1 MTPIDNFIARWE
13 TSGAAERANYQL
25 FLAELCDL
33 LDAPHPHPTEPDES
47 RNAYVFEKA
56 VPLPGGTTGFIDLYK
71 RGCFVLEAKQGS
83 DHSTASSPAAKLK
96 KGTAVRGTAGWNTAM
111 EAAKNQADRYAR
123 SLPVAEI
130 VGGRPPFL
138 IVVDVGN
145 TIALYSEF
153 TRQGGHYVPFPD
165 PHSYRLTLA
174 DLRREDIRARLR
186 QVWLTPAELDPS
198 RRSARVTRDIADQLG
213 ELAQQLEQAHY
224 PAAEVAGFL
233 MRCLFTMFAED
244 VGLLPGRSFTQL
256 LTDIRRD
263 PASFQPMVEH
273 LWSTMNSGGFSVI
286 LRQDIPQFNGGL
298 FARPSALPLTA
309 PQLELLIEAA
319 RADWREVEPAI
330 FGTLLERALNPRE
343 RHALGA
349 HYTPRAYVERLVQPT
364 VIEPL
369 RAEWEGVKAA
379 ATLLTEAD
387 RPAKA
392 IAEVEA
398 FQKRLA
404 SVRVLDP
411 ACGSG
416 NFLYVTLALLKQLE
430 AEVLE
435 LLKALGQGQMTMEME
450 GVMVTPR
457 QFLGLELNPR
467 AAAIAELV
475 LWIGFLQ
482 WHFRTRGQVQP
493 PAPIIK
499 KYHNIECRDA
509 VLAWDS
515 REPLLDETGQ
525 PVTRWDGQ
533 TMKIHPVTGAEV
545 PDDAARVP
553 VYRYH
558 HPRPAEWPAADF
570 VVGNPP
576 FIGPARMR
584 EALGDGYTE
593 ALRQAYPNVPNSAD
607 LVMFWWDKAA
617 TLARAGQLERFGLI
631 TTNSLRQTFNRR
643 VLQHHLSQKEPFSLR
658 FAVPDHPWAEAADT
672 AAVRISM
679 TVGAAGDQPGLL
691 QTVTAERPGSGDS
704 LELEL
709 SSKRGQIQA
718 DLTIGADVAGGTPLQ
733 ANGNLCSRGVQLI
746 GGGFMVT
753 PEEAAQ
759 LGLGQVP
766 GLEKHIRLYRNGRD
780 LAATPREVMVIDLF
794 GLTADEVRRQ
804 YPAVYQWV
812 FERVKPERDQ
822 NRRDSYREKWWIH
835 GEARANFRPALAGLS
850 RYIATIETAKH
861 RFFVFL
867 DEAILPDNMLVNI
880 ALDDAYYLG
889 VLSSRIHVTWAL
901 ATGGRLGVGNDPRY
915 NKSRCFETFPFPESS
930 EAHKERIRALA
941 EELDAHRQRQQSQH
955 PKLTLTEMYNVL
967 EKLRVG
973 EPLTPTEKTTHQ
985 QGLVSILKQLHDDL
999 DAAVFAAYGWPPTLT
1014 DAEILERLVALNAA
1028 RATEEAT
1035 GLVRWLRPEY
1045 QAPGAVQTASQP
1057 TLLGEE
1063 AAAIAPAQKLPW
1075 PQSMAEQAQAVRAA
1089 LHRFEQPVTAAQL
1102 AAAFQAAPKAR
1113 LSELLETLASLGQAH
1128 RLEGGRYTG

>member
-83 DHSTASSPAAKLK
+83 DQPAASSPAAKLK
-96 KGTAVRGTAGWNTAM
+96 KGTAVRGTAGWDTAM

-273 LWSTMNSGGFSVI
+273 LWQTMNRGGFSVI
-286 LRQDIPQFNGGL
+286 LRQEIPEFNGGL
-298 FARPSALPLTA
+298 FARPDVLPLTA
-309 PQLELLIEAA
+309 AQIDLLSEAA
-319 RADWREVEPAI
+319 RADWRDVEPAI
-330 FGTLLERALNPRE
+330 FGTLLERALVTRE
-343 RHALGA
+343 RHTLGA

-379 ATLLTEAD
+379 ATLLAEAD

-404 SVRVLDP
+404 SVRILDP

-435 LLKALGQGQMTMEME
+435 MLKAMGQGQMTMEME

-457 QFLGLELNPR
+457 QFLGIELNPR

-499 KYHNIECRDA
+499 AYHNIECRDA

-525 PVTRWDGQ
+525 PVTHWDGQ
-533 TMKIHPVTGAEV
+533 TMKIHPVTGEKV
-545 PDDAARVP
+545 PDETARTP

-558 HPRPAEWPAADF
+558 RPRPAEWPAADF

-576 FIGPARMR
+576 FIGNKRMR
-584 EALGDGYTE
+584 SALGDGYVD
-593 ALRQAYPNVPNSAD
+593 ALRAAITEVPATSDFVMYWWNQAAK
-607 LVMFWWDKAA
+607 LVNDEKIH
-617 TLARAGQLERFGLI
+617 RFGFV
-631 TTNSLRQTFNRR
+631 TTNSITQTFNRK
-643 VLQHHLSQKEPFSLR
+643 VLQEYMKGKQPISIV
-658 FAVPDHPWAEAADT
+658 FAIPDHPWVESTDG

-679 TVGAAGDQPGLL
+679 SVAQNGQHEGVLQRVVTEQSTDADTPTIEVVSRNGKIFENLSIDVDVTSAIPLKSNEGMSLQGIIPLGIGFRLTPVEVEKYGFDPEKLPQELRPFVIGRDIVQNHEPKFVIDFFGLTV
-691 QTVTAERPGSGDS
+691 
-704 LELEL
+704 
-709 SSKRGQIQA
+709 
-718 DLTIGADVAGGTPLQ
+718 
-733 ANGNLCSRGVQLI
+733 
-746 GGGFMVT
+746 
-753 PEEAAQ
+753 EEAAKRSPILYQ
-759 LGLGQVP
+759 
-766 GLEKHIRLYRNGRD
+766 HI
-780 LAATPREVMVIDLF
+780 
-794 GLTADEVRRQ
+794 LT
-804 YPAVYQWV
+804 Y
-812 FERVKPERDQ
+812 VKPERDQ
-822 NRRDSYREKWWIH
+822 NRRKVRRDNWWLF
-835 GEARANFRPALAGLS
+835 GENAPKLRKAVNGL
-850 RYIATIETAKH
+850 RRFIATVETSKH
-861 RFFVFL
+861 KPFVFVSGNV
-867 DEAILPDNMLVNI
+867 LPDHKLYAIVS
-880 ALDDAYYLG
+880 DDAFILG
-889 VLSSRIHVTWAL
+889 VLSSRIHGAWAL
-901 ATGGRLGVGNDPRY
+901 EAGGRLGVGNDPTWT
-915 NKSRCFETFPFPESS
+915 NTTCFLPFPFPEAD

-941 EELDAHRQRQQSQH
+941 EELDAHRKRQQAQH

-967 EKLRVG
+967 EKLRAG
-973 EPLTPTEKTTHQ
+973 EPLTPAEKTTHQ

-999 DAAVFAAYGWPPTLT
+999 DAAVFAAYGWPPTLS
-1014 DAEILERLVALNAA
+1014 DGEILERLVALNAA
-1028 RATEEAT
+1028 RAAEEAT
-1035 GLVRWLRPEY
+1035 GLIRWLRPEY

-1063 AAAIAPAQKLPW
+1063 AAAIAPAQKLLW

-1089 LHRFEQPVTAAQL
+1089 LHRLEQPVTAAQL
-1102 AAAFQAAPKAR
+1102 AAAFQSAPKAR
-1113 LSELLETLASLGQAH
+1113 LTELLDTLASLGQAH
-1128 RLEGGRYTG
+1128 RLDGGRYTG

>member
-1 MTPIDNFIARWE
+1 MTPIDNFIARWQ

-83 DHSTASSPAAKLK
+83 DHSAASSPAAKLK
-96 KGTAVRGTAGWNTAM
+96 KGTAVRGTAGWDTAM

-165 PHSYRLTLA
+165 PQSYRLTLA

-198 RRSARVTRDIADQLG
+198 RRSARVTRDIANQLA
-213 ELAQQLEQAHY
+213 ELARQLEQAHY

-298 FARPSALPLTA
+298 FAHPTALPLTA
-309 PQLELLIEAA
+309 PQIDLLSEAA
-319 RADWREVEPAI
+319 RADWRDVEPAI

-343 RHALGA
+343 RHTLGA

-379 ATLLTEAD
+379 ATLLAEAD

-404 SVRVLDP
+404 SVRILDP
-411 ACGSG
+411 ASGSG
-416 NFLYVTLALLKQLE
+416 NFLYVTLELLKRLE
-430 AEVLE
+430 GEVIE
-435 LLKALGQGQMTMEME
+435 FLKALGQGQMTMEME

-457 QFLGLELNPR
+457 QCLGIELNPR

-499 KYHNIECRDA
+499 AYHNIECRDA
-509 VLAWDS
+509 VLDWES

-533 TMKIHPVTGAEV
+533 TMKIHPVTGEKV
-545 PDDAARVP
+545 PDDTARAP

-558 HPRPAEWPAADF
+558 RPRPAAWPAADF

-593 ALRQAYPNVPNSAD
+593 ALRLTYPHVPNSAD

-617 TLARAGQLERFGLI
+617 DLARAGQLERFGLI

-643 VLQHHLSQKEPFSLR
+643 VLQHHLGQKEPLSLL
-658 FAVPDHPWAEAADT
+658 FAVPDHPWADAASA

-679 TVGAAGDQPGLL
+679 TVGAGGNRPGLL

-718 DLTIGADVAGGTPLQ
+718 DLTIGADVAGVGPLQ
-733 ANGNLCSRGVQLI
+733 ANENLSNRGMMLF
-746 GGGFMVT
+746 GSGFIVT
-753 PEEAAQ
+753 PEEAVQ
-759 LGLGQVP
+759 IGFSDVDGTN
-766 GLEKHIRLYRNGRD
+766 KIIRPYLNGRD
-780 LAATPREVMVIDLF
+780 ITQTSRGAMVIDLY
-794 GLTADEVRRQ
+794 GYTPDEVRKKF
-804 YPAVYQWV
+804 PEVYQWILH
-812 FERVKPERDQ
+812 RVKPERDQ
-822 NRRDSYREKWWIH
+822 NRDKRIREEWWLHGRPRPELRDQI
-835 GEARANFRPALAGLS
+835 AGLT
-850 RYIATIETAKH
+850 RYIATVETAKH

-867 DEAILPDNMLVNI
+867 DESILPDNKLINI

-901 ATGGRLGVGNDPRY
+901 AAGSTLEDRPVY
-915 NKSRCFETFPFPESS
+915 VKTTCFETFPFPEAS
-930 EAHKERIRALA
+930 ESQKERIRALA
-941 EELDAHRQRQQSQH
+941 EELDAHRKRQQAQH

-967 EKLRVG
+967 EKLRSG
-973 EPLTPTEKTTHQ
+973 EPLTGPEKITHQ
-985 QGLVSILKQLHDDL
+985 QGLVSILRQLHDDL

-1028 RATEEAT
+1028 RAAEEAI
-1035 GLVRWLRPEY
+1035 GLIRWLRPEY

-1057 TLLGEE
+1057 TLLDEA

-1089 LHRFEQPVTAAQL
+1089 LHRLEQPVTAAQL
-1102 AAAFQAAPKAR
+1102 AAAFQSAPKAR
-1113 LSELLETLASLGQAH
+1113 LTELLDTLASLGQAH
-1128 RLEGGRYTG
+1128 RLDGGRYAG